1 MPFMAI
7 DGKYI
12 PVFADSV
19 TEDFIDVGDAVSRGL
34 IGSPLRTRTRQLRR
48 WTFTTRVMP
57 YVEAQKY
64 TKWIE
69 GFGLR
74 IPVLRGGAVSQYAS
88 TGISDASAGSQSFL
102 SSTGANSGLS
112 AVMTIA
118 SGSSWGFNPRFR
130 MGSNR
135 VQLSATSGSGYNAG
149 RDGCSIIGWREWTS
163 TPVDEGVGATG
174 FKHTIASLAAG
185 SSTFARSDGTP
196 DPTGLGQFINGAS
209 STPANMGRILG
220 MEGSLI
226 ALYGMRNDAGTTNEA
241 VKWSDTIVVPFA
253 IDDTKESCAPAGWST
268 GWVSQLY
275 EYAQNYEMGDL
286 PYRWL
291 TGDVVGGD
299 RVCVLGRVLR
309 HRQQNVK
316 FAGTLHTNARELEIE
331 LLESPRYTP
340 TPSTSL

>member
-1 MPFMAI
+1 MPYMAI

-19 TEDFIDVGDAVSRGL
+19 TEEPIDIGDSATRGMN
-34 IGSPLRTRTRQLRR
+34 GGPLRTRTRQLRR

-57 YVEAQKY
+57 YVEAKKY
-64 TKWIE
+64 EKWIE
-69 GFGLR
+69 GYGLR
-74 IPVLRGGAVSQYAS
+74 IPVLRGGSVSEYAS
-88 TGISDASAGSQSFL
+88 TGVSDDSSGTQTFA
-102 SSTGANSGLS
+102 STGGAHSTRS
-112 AVMTIA
+112 ALMTVG
-118 SGSSWGFNPRFR
+118 SGSSWGFNPRNR

-135 VQLSATSGSGYNAG
+135 VQLNQGYRPG

-185 SSTFARSDGTP
+185 SASFARADGAP
-196 DPTGLGQFINGAS
+196 DPTGLSQFINGAS

-220 MEGSLI
+220 MEDGLI
-226 ALYGMRNDAGTTNEA
+226 AVYGMRNDAGTTNEA

-253 IDDTKESCAPAGWST
+253 IDDTKEACAPSGWST

-286 PYRWL
+286 PFRWL
-291 TGDVVGGD
+291 TGDVVGTD

-309 HRQQNVK
+309 HRQQNVR

-331 LLESPRYTP
+331 LLEAPRYTATPP
-340 TPSTSL
+340 TT